1 MPPAQKSKE
10 ALLPAQ
16 GADARARR
24 KAVLAG
30 QRREHIVAAARTVFA
45 EEGLER
51 ATMRRIADAC
61 GYTPAAIYFYFE
73 GKEEIYAAIL
83 QQVLEELRDR
93 ILSGI
98 EAGGGAEEV
107 ARRALNAF
115 FDYYRERPREFELSY
130 YLFGGVQ
137 PRGLT
142 SKLNRKL
149 NHLLK
154 EMLES
159 LADALAELG
168 PSSGEL
174 RWQEAVAALAH
185 LSGIVLLENSGR
197 LKTLRVDAG
206 VLQSAYI
213 DELIARQERA

>member
-1 MPPAQKSKE
+1 MPPARKSKE
-10 ALLPAQ
+10 ARQPTQ
-16 GADARARR
+16 GAEARARR
-24 KAVLAG
+24 KAALAG

-83 QQVLEELRDR
+83 QQVLEELRAR

-168 PSSGEL
+168 PASGEL

>member
-1 MPPAQKSKE
+1 MPPARKSKE
-10 ALLPAQ
+10 APQPEQ
-16 GADARARR
+16 GTEARARR
-24 KAVLAG
+24 KAALAG

-83 QQVLEELRDR
+83 QQVLEELRAHISAAID
-93 ILSGI
+93 
-98 EAGGGAEEV
+98 AGGEAEDI
-107 ARRALNAF
+107 ARRALITF
-115 FDYYRERPREFELSY
+115 FEYYRARPREFELSY

-142 SKLNRKL
+142 ASLNRKL
-149 NHLLK
+149 NDLLK

-159 LADALAELG
+159 LADALAALG
-168 PSSGEL
+168 PAPRERL
-174 RWQEAVAALAH
+174 WQEAVAALAH
-185 LSGIVLLENSGR
+185 LSGIVLLANSGR
-197 LKTLRVDAG
+197 LKILELDAAA
-206 VLQSAYI
+206 LQSAYI
-213 DELIARQERA
+213 DDLIARLERA